1 MCALVSM
8 SLCVCSYLYSHT
20 LFFLFTFYLGMN
32 KVTSTLCKKK
42 KKIDLFWIDM
52 GTHLKFSS

>member
-42 KKIDLFWIDM
+42 KKKLTYFGLTWEL
-52 GTHLKFSS
+52 T